1 MLHRSVSVRRWA
13 GWWIAGVRDPSDS
26 NRRLKESERLFLLL
40 GHEDP
45 ACAMWRR
52 SGGDAL

>member
-45 ACAMWRR
+45 ACAM
-52 SGGDAL
+52 